1 MINPLTWVRMAFR
14 SAVRTEVERAMADRR
29 VTINTLPVSD
39 AEIARIRTFLG
50 KAGVTP
56 REPAS
61 IIPFAPANQNQPDPP
76 PAA

>member
-29 VTINTLPVSD
+29 HTLSVTALPVSD

-61 IIPFAPANQNQPDPP
+61 IIPFAPANDET
-76 PAA
+76 